1 MNFPFIT
8 DEERQALGHELYTR
22 LAAKYGVVEFVRTEE
37 HPEVF
42 KDSWLIVHIASA
54 VSEEKMIEIEEYA
67 ATITTDI
74 LLRTGRYIGFHV
86 EEEPA
91 FA

>member
-1 MNFPFIT
+1 MNSPFIT
-8 DEERQALGHELYTR
+8 DGERQALGQELYTR
-22 LAAKYGVVEFVRTEE
+22 IAAKYRMVKFVRTEE
-37 HPEVF
+37 HPEMF
-42 KDSWLIVHIASA
+42 KDSWLIVYMPSD

-74 LLRTGRYIGFHV
+74 LLRTGRYIGFHM
-86 EEEPA
+86 EEESA

>member
-1 MNFPFIT
+1 MNSPFIT
-8 DEERQALGHELYTR
+8 DAERQALGHELCTR
-22 LAAKYGVVEFVRTEE
+22 IAAKYGVVEFVRVEE

-42 KDSWLIVHIASA
+42 KDSWLIVRVPSDISD
-54 VSEEKMIEIEEYA
+54 ERMIEIEEYA

-86 EEEPA
+86 EEESA

>member
-1 MNFPFIT
+1 
-8 DEERQALGHELYTR
+8 
-22 LAAKYGVVEFVRTEE
+22 
-37 HPEVF
+37 
-42 KDSWLIVHIASA
+42 VHIASA

>member
-1 MNFPFIT
+1 VRSPFIT
-8 DEERQALGHELYTR
+8 DAERQALRHELCTR
-22 LAAKYGVVEFVRTEE
+22 TAAKYGAVEFVRVEE

-42 KDSWLIVHIASA
+42 KDSWLIVHMPSDISQ
-54 VSEEKMIEIEEYA
+54 EKMIEIEEYA

-74 LLRTGRYIGFHV
+74 LLRTGQYIGFHM
-86 EEEPA
+86 EEESV